1 MTKHYCDIC
10 NKQMYSP
17 NQISILIGPSFAQH
31 YDVCG
36 DCQKAINDAKDKAE
50 IETIKRIRSEKE

>member
-1 MTKHYCDIC
+1 
-10 NKQMYSP
+10 MYSP